1 MADEESMTGKGGF
14 FEEARK
20 GAGQADLRWLS
31 FIPASPLEFLPS
43 NNEDKEALSVVDMY
57 ACDQF
62 WMFEF
67 KVRRCMRPRLDK
79 VPIRHPG
86 KKVRRRNLRHHRCSE
101 MMCLDFRKES
111 YRRGDVCQFVHGMFE
126 CSRTECLSAGCIRLG
141 TGRNC
146 AKMAVMK
153 ENFRL
158 HPPDPFLLPHESREH
173 TELLEYQNLVGTK
186 VLVNAFA
193 IHVDP
198 SVYNNPDSF
207 DLDRFLA
214 RPHIDHM
221 SKSDPYEL
229 IPFEKGLRMYPEY
242 KLANTM
248 VALMLAKLLYVF
260 DGSLLESQTEV
271 DMGET
276 ISLSVSK
283 KQPLLLVP
291 KPRFEISLESV
302 TQN

>member
-1 MADEESMTGKGGF
+1 MYFFAHTSEPLRLLPMATQVSSGSWKNLT
-14 FEEARK
+14 
-20 GAGQADLRWLS
+20 
-31 FIPASPLEFLPS
+31 S
-43 NNEDKEALSVVDMY
+43 NNSL
-57 ACDQF
+57 Q
-62 WMFEF
+62 
-67 KVRRCMRPRLDK
+67 
-79 VPIRHPG
+79 
-86 KKVRRRNLRHHRCSE
+86 
-101 MMCLDFRKES
+101 
-111 YRRGDVCQFVHGMFE
+111 
-126 CSRTECLSAGCIRLG
+126 
-141 TGRNC
+141 
-146 AKMAVMK
+146 AVMK